1 MMLYPVLS
9 KQDTKLKSVILISDI
24 RTPSMLANMKADG
37 KKHKAFWKENIF
49 LYMSF
54 SPLMVQ
60 LSGDSE
66 PSKY

>member
-37 KKHKAFWKENIF
+37 KKHEVFWKENVF

-60 LSGDSE
+60 LRGDSE
-66 PSKY
+66 QSKY